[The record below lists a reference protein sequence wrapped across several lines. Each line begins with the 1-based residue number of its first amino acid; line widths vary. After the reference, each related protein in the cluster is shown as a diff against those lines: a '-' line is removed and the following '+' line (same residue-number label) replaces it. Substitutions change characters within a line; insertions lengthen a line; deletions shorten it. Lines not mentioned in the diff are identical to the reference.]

1 MISLLDQFNEF
12 ERVIKNLKSN
22 EKNLQSF
29 FNTALDTLKNNKK
42 IIFCGNGGSA
52 AEAQHLSAELVGR
65 FKYDRK
71 SLPAIAL
78 TVDTSAITAIA
89 NDYGFDKVFERQ
101 LEGIGVK
108 GDLLILLSTSGNSKN
123 LILAAKKAKEIDI
136 KTAALLGNDGGSLKD
151 LVDCQII
158 VNSKK
163 TDRIQEA
170 HLFLGHL
177 LCEFLEKKFFN
188 L

>member
-1 MISLLDQFNEF
+1 MLSDQLHEF
-12 ERVIKNLKSN
+12 RDVIEDLKKNDTH
-22 EKNLQSF
+22 LQSF
-29 FNTALDTLKNNKK
+29 FNKALDTLKNKNK

-65 FKYDRK
+65 FKHERK
-71 SLPAIAL
+71 SLSSVSL

-89 NDYGFDKVFERQ
+89 NDYGFDKIFERQ

-123 LILAAKKAKEIDI
+123 LILAAKKAKDLGI
-136 KTAALLGNDGGSLKD
+136 TTSALLGNKGGALKD
-151 LVDCQII
+151 IVQYSII
-158 VNSKK
+158 VNSDK

-170 HLFLGHL
+170 HLFLGHI
-177 LCEFLEKKFFN
+177 LCEFLEKNFFN